1 MFWTGSTLG
10 MIRLCYKGIL
20 LTHIVMCLS
29 QFVTFA
35 VGCVTYGFTI
45 STDGTGQEVNLMCVA
60 VFTFVEQLELFLKH
74 MLSKISSKQYTSHF
88 NWKVMTLFS
97 IRQAYNY
104 NGHQFDLTLL
114 LFLAHCEVVCCHA
127 WFVYQQDQFNTR
139 EIF

>member
-1 MFWTGSTLG
+1 

-88 NWKVMTLFS
+88 N
-97 IRQAYNY
+97 
-104 NGHQFDLTLL
+104 
-114 LFLAHCEVVCCHA
+114 
-127 WFVYQQDQFNTR
+127 
-139 EIF
+139 